1 LPGYTDWRFNPEVS
15 VMEYYSSSVE
25 HLLDET
31 GRIALKVRLE
41 LLKKRL
47 ATDQQNRDDFL
58 GLYIS
63 EEEVDRLLTS
73 TSIEPGYDT
82 ASDLNSPA
90 LESLTDR
97 LNQLEKR
104 ITERKA
110 ASQANGVILRIVEL
124 GKMFQLSAYDI
135 DSLLICLLPELQL
148 EYEKLYSYL
157 QDDITKKR
165 PSVELV
171 LRLLGLSAE
180 ERLMARKAF
189 SPQAPLIK
197 NHLLRFDDEEI
208 SKLTPLLALALK
220 VDERILNYLLG
231 SDEIDPRILSCTQ
244 HAESQMK
251 LADVVL
257 PDDIKDQLLNL
268 MNREDNNLI
277 CYLQG
282 PYGVGKQTAA
292 EALFREFNM
301 PLLIINVRRLLDSGL
316 PFDTATRLVYREAIL
331 QNAALYWKHFDALLV
346 DNQKLNLDILTNRLK
361 DCPMMNI
368 LAGET
373 IWQDPEPEFKK
384 PFVKIQIPMPAY
396 EARTRLWQLHLNGH
410 LPASQD
416 INLEALSNK
425 FAFSGGQIRDAVA
438 STENLALL
446 QASRQV
452 SMTDLYNSCRA
463 QSSHKLRTLTQKV
476 ESRYN
481 WDDIIL
487 PQEQLDQLH
496 EITSYVKYRH
506 IVYGEWDFN
515 EKLSLGKGL
524 NALFAGPSGTGKT
537 MAAGI
542 IANELKLDMY
552 KIDLSA
558 VVSKYIGETE
568 KNLKEI
574 FDEAETSNTILFFDE
589 ADALFGKRSE
599 VRDAH
604 DRYANI
610 EISYLLQ
617 KMEEYE
623 GIVILATNLHK
634 NMDEAFVR
642 RMHFVVE
649 FPSPEEEHRFAIW
662 SNIFPQKAPLD
673 KSVDFRFLAKQF
685 KITGGNI
692 RNTALS
698 ASFLAAEGGR
708 NITMKHIILATKREF
723 QKMSK
728 LYSEADFGK
737 YYSLIKSVK

>member
-1 LPGYTDWRFNPEVS
+1 
-15 VMEYYSSSVE
+15 MEYYSSSIE

-31 GRIALKVRLE
+31 GRIALKVRIE

-73 TSIEPGYDT
+73 TSLEPGNDI
-82 ASDLNSPA
+82 ASDLSSPA

-97 LNQLEKR
+97 LNQLEKL

-110 ASQANGVILRIVEL
+110 ASQANSVILRIVEL
-124 GKMFQLSAYDI
+124 GKMFQLTTFDI

-171 LRLLGLSAE
+171 LSLLGLSAE
-180 ERLMARKAF
+180 ERLMARQAF

-197 NHLLRFDDEEI
+197 NYLLRFDDEET

-251 LADVVL
+251 LADVIL
-257 PDDIKDQLLNL
+257 LDDIKNQLLNL
-268 MNREDNNLI
+268 MNRKDNNLI

-292 EALFREFNM
+292 EALCREFNL
-301 PLLIINVRRLLDSGL
+301 PLLIINVRRLLASGL
-316 PFDTATRLVYREAIL
+316 PFDMATRFIYREAIL
-331 QNAALYWKHFDALLV
+331 QNAALYWKYFDTLLA
-346 DNQKLNLDILTNRLK
+346 DNQKLNLDTLMNRLK
-361 DCPMMNI
+361 DCTMMNI

-373 IWQDPEPEFKK
+373 IWQAPEPEFNK

-396 EARTRLWQLHLNGH
+396 EARTRLWRLHLNGH
-410 LPASQD
+410 LPVSQD
-416 INLEALSNK
+416 IDLEALSNK
-425 FAFSGGQIRDAVA
+425 FAFSGGQIRDAIA

-446 QASRQV
+446 QTSKQV

-476 ESRYN
+476 ESRYS

-662 SNIFPQKAPLD
+662 NNIFPQKAPLD

-692 RNTALS
+692 RNIALS

-708 NITMKHIILATKREF
+708 NITMRHIILATKREF

-737 YYSLIKSVK
+737 YYSLIKSAK